1 MCYHS
6 LASPCKECG
15 CPSARL
21 AATSSLSLSNVRWVS
36 MTRDTCIHWLITIS
50 LVINCLTSRLK
61 PPGQTAA
68 GDFISPSS
76 DYHSLSPASPPPDPP
91 PPLAWTPPQPQP
103 VYAAVVRS
111 KGGLQSGDPI
121 SIPGKGGPQPALQ
134 PGPQPAPGLAR
145 SGSAAGRRP
154 AAPVLSME
162 RGDSRRHSWAGDKR
176 GGCCYF
182 EADLLELQTNHRRR
196 TRRRPWLGPSP

>member
-1 MCYHS
+1 
-6 LASPCKECG
+6 
-15 CPSARL
+15 
-21 AATSSLSLSNVRWVS
+21 
-36 MTRDTCIHWLITIS
+36 MTRDTCIHWLKTIS

-103 VYAAVVRS
+103 VYEAVVRS
-111 KGGLQSGDPI
+111 KGGLQSGDSI
-121 SIPGKGGPQPALQ
+121 SITGKGGSSPSLQ
-134 PGPQPAPGLAR
+134 PGPGLAR

-154 AAPVLSME
+154 AAPVVNME

-182 EADLLELQTNHRRR
+182 EADLLELQTNHGEEAEEGLSWGLLRDCENYADGSFAAIY
-196 TRRRPWLGPSP
+196 LSQ

>member
-1 MCYHS
+1 
-6 LASPCKECG
+6 
-15 CPSARL
+15 
-21 AATSSLSLSNVRWVS
+21 
-36 MTRDTCIHWLITIS
+36 MTRANTILGLKTIS

-61 PPGQTAA
+61 PPGQNAAGAA

-121 SIPGKGGPQPALQ
+121 SIPGKGGPQPA
-134 PGPQPAPGLAR
+134 PGLAR

-176 GGCCYF
+176 GGCCY
-182 EADLLELQTNHRRR
+182 
-196 TRRRPWLGPSP
+196 